1 MSRVS
6 LTTGTILL
14 TTEQIAEHGR
24 ACRDHV
30 AKADAAI
37 ARARA
42 ILEGAPVVSDA
53 EAAEA
58 ADSLVGPPCD
68 SHVSRAYISKP
79 SGGEQQEGRAMFDA
93 PGAGTTPA
101 AAPAAGEETP
111 HGPCDC
117 ACGCGRRRDP
127 VAVVVERVSY
137 GVALRAAVEDITAE
151 YGLTEQEA
159 EWLETQAGDE
169 LEDLARCGRTVH
181 L

>member
-1 MSRVS
+1 MTAHRVS
-6 LTTGTILL
+6 LTTGTVLL
-14 TTEQIAEHGR
+14 TAEQIAEHGR
-24 ACRDHV
+24 ACREHV
-30 AKADAAI
+30 ARADAAI
-37 ARARA
+37 ARAKA
-42 ILEGAPVVSDA
+42 ILDGAVSDA

-127 VAVVVERVSY
+127 VAVVVERASY
-137 GVALRAAVEDITAE
+137 GVSLRAAVEDISAE

-159 EWLETQAGDE
+159 EWVETQAGDE
-169 LEDLARCGRTVH
+169 LEDLAQRGRMVH